1 MPTKKNNGH
10 SRRDFMKISG
20 TALGGL
26 PVLGVMPM
34 LSNCSTATDELS
46 VHIFSKHLQFLDYEN
61 MAEAA
66 KKIGFDGV
74 DLTVRPKGHVLPERV
89 EEDLPRA
96 TEAIKS
102 VGFTPNM
109 FTSKIVNVDEPHTKT
124 VLKTAS
130 DLGYKSYRT
139 GWFKY
144 PEDVSLDD
152 TIEHIN
158 QQFKALAELN
168 KSLGLMGGYQN
179 HSGKKNVGAPIWDI
193 PLILK
198 DIDPKY
204 LGCHYDIRHA
214 TAEGGQGWALGLR
227 RVRPHINTIVI
238 KDFHWKIIN
247 GKWKIFNTPM
257 GEGMVDFKRYFS
269 LLKSYNMNLPIS
281 LHCEYDLGGAE
292 KGKSELTISHQEV
305 FDRMKKDL
313 TFLRTTWAVAE

>member
-1 MPTKKNNGH
+1 MKYASKKTDMPTKKNNEH

-26 PVLGVMPM
+26 PILGVMPM
-34 LSNCSTATDELS
+34 LSNCSAPTDELS
-46 VHIFSKHLQFLDYEN
+46 VHIFSKHLQFLDYKN

-89 EEDLPRA
+89 AEDLPRA

-109 FTSKIVNVDEPHTKT
+109 FTSKIVDVDEPNTKT

-152 TIEHIN
+152 TIEKIN
-158 QQFKALAELN
+158 TQFKALAELN

-179 HSGKKNVGAPIWDI
+179 HSGKKNVGAPIW
-193 PLILK
+193 
-198 DIDPKY
+198 
-204 LGCHYDIRHA
+204 
-214 TAEGGQGWALGLR
+214 
-227 RVRPHINTIVI
+227 NTIVI
-238 KDFHWKIIN
+238 KDFHWKIID
-247 GKWKIFNTPM
+247 GKWKIFNTPL

-292 KGKSELTISHQEV
+292 KGKSEITISHQEV

-313 TFLRTTWAVAE
+313 TYLRAAWAAAE